1 MQQIPKLPHIQR
13 FNEEVDTLS
22 MISKRNKEKILN
34 EEMNGL
40 KNGGAYG
47 NLLSKT
53 KSNQNIMMSS
63 VLKS

>member
-1 MQQIPKLPHIQR
+1 
-13 FNEEVDTLS
+13 